1 MSDLLCSAKLG
12 ATTLA
17 LLLSAASL
25 SAQASVTPDRTRLIF
40 NESDK
45 SISVTLRNNDPKLP
59 YLAQSWIEDEKGNK
73 ISSPLTVLP
82 PVQRIDSM
90 MNGQVKVQGMPDI
103 NKLPADRE
111 SLFYFNVREI
121 PPKSNKANTLQIA
134 LQTRIKLFWRPKA
147 LENVSMK
154 NPWQYKVTLTRNG
167 QEFTVNNPT
176 PYYVIFSNASTQKN
190 GNPAAGF
197 SPIVMS
203 PKTSAPLN
211 VKMGSVPVLTY
222 VNDYGARM
230 PLFFTCNGNSC
241 QVDEEQSRKG
251 LGRESQYERTLFCL
265 GGNWVTDMLC
275 W

>member
-230 PLFFTCNGNSC
+230 SLFFTCNGNSC

-251 LGRESQYERTLFCL
+251 
-265 GGNWVTDMLC
+265 
-275 W
+275 

>member
-222 VNDYGARM
+222 VNDDGARM

-251 LGRESQYERTLFCL
+251 
-265 GGNWVTDMLC
+265 
-275 W
+275 

>member
-1 MSDLLCSAKLG
+1 MTKYLSAKTLTTVLSLLA
-12 ATTLA
+12 ATV
-17 LLLSAASL
+17 SF

-59 YLAQSWIEDEKGNK
+59 YLAQSWIEDEKGVK
-73 ISSPLTVLP
+73 ISSPLAVLP
-82 PVQRIDSM
+82 PVQRIEAM
-90 MNGQVKVQGMPDI
+90 MNGQVKIQGLPDI
-103 NKLPADRE
+103 HKLPADRE
-111 SLFYFNVREI
+111 SMFYFNVREI
-121 PPKSNKANTLQIA
+121 PPKSNKSNTLQIA

-147 LENVSMK
+147 LEKNTTQ
-154 NPWQYKVTLTRNG
+154 NPWQHKVTLTRNG

-176 PYYVIFSNASTQKN
+176 PYYVIFSNASAQKN

-222 VNDYGARM
+222 VND
-230 PLFFTCNGNSC
+230 
-241 QVDEEQSRKG
+241 
-251 LGRESQYERTLFCL
+251 
-265 GGNWVTDMLC
+265 
-275 W
+275 

>member
-111 SLFYFNVREI
+111 SMFYFNVREI
-121 PPKSNKANTLQIA
+121 PPKSDKPNTLQIA

-147 LENVSMK
+147 LENTSMK
-154 NPWQYKVTLTRNG
+154 SPWQHKVTLTRSG
-167 QEFTVNNPT
+167 QAFTVNNPT
-176 PYYVIFSNASTQKN
+176 PYY
-190 GNPAAGF
+190 
-197 SPIVMS
+197 
-203 PKTSAPLN
+203 
-211 VKMGSVPVLTY
+211 
-222 VNDYGARM
+222 DYQQRQCAEKR
-230 PLFFTCNGNSC
+230 
-241 QVDEEQSRKG
+241 
-251 LGRESQYERTLFCL
+251 
-265 GGNWVTDMLC
+265 
-275 W
+275 